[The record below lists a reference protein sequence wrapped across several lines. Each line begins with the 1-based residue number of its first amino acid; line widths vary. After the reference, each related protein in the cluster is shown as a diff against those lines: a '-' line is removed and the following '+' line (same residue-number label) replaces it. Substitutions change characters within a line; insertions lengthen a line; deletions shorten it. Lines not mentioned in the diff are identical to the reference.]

1 MKPRLPK
8 VYETLSDLSKTLLS
22 EDTIEQA
29 LIKNYSFTSPELDK
43 KTFDESSFVSSR
55 LSGVAASKIDITDCE
70 FKAAD
75 FTASKFPDSSWLRVS
90 VDTSRCTGLQ
100 ILNSTLRHVTFKD
113 SKLDL
118 VNFRTSKLENVTFE
132 NCSLSDVDFND
143 ASLKNITFKQ
153 CILNDVTFNNAKM
166 FRVDISQSTIE
177 HIKGIDSLKGATISE
192 EQMLLL
198 APALVRSAGLKL
210 AANDA

>member
-1 MKPRLPK
+1 M
-8 VYETLSDLSKTLLS
+8 
-22 EDTIEQA
+22 
-29 LIKNYSFTSPELDK
+29 
-43 KTFDESSFVSSR
+43 
-55 LSGVAASKIDITDCE
+55 
-70 FKAAD
+70 
-75 FTASKFPDSSWLRVS
+75 
-90 VDTSRCTGLQ
+90 
-100 ILNSTLRHVTFKD
+100 
-113 SKLDL
+113 
-118 VNFRTSKLENVTFE
+118 
-132 NCSLSDVDFND
+132 DFND